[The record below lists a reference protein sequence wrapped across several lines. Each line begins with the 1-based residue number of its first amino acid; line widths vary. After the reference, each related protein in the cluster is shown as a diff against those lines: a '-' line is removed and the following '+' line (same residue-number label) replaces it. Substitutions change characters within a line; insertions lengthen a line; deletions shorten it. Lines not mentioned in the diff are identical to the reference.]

1 MRKNILSLLAV
12 LICIAFAFT
21 LGGCSGGKKN
31 NKETI
36 TISIDTDYRFVDY
49 ENIYKNINDH
59 EGCLDYYGIPGLES
73 VGLYE
78 DDIFGGCIGHIGV
91 VNGKF
96 ALLDLFC
103 DDAQIILNGASGSVS
118 WSAGFYNDSR
128 DFDTVYPDF
137 FDDYLKIEHIS
148 GDTYLFTF
156 VDVIDWENIIKI
168 TAKDSKGN
176 KGSFLYVNSD

>member
-1 MRKNILSLLAV
+1 MRKNILALLAV

-31 NKETI
+31 SKETI

-49 ENIYKNINDH
+49 EDLSGH

-73 VGLYE
+73 VGLY
-78 DDIFGGCIGHIGV
+78 DDDNFHTLLGHIGV

-96 ALLDLFC
+96 AMLDLWNTN
-103 DDAQIILNGASGSVS
+103 AQIILSGASGSVS
-118 WSAGFYNDSR
+118 WSADFYNDSR
-128 DFDTVYPDF
+128 DVDTVYHNF
-137 FDDYLKIEHIS
+137 FDDHLKIEHIS
-148 GDTYLFTF
+148 GDTYLVTN
-156 VDVIDWENIIKI
+156 VDRIEREDIIKI
-168 TAKDSKGN
+168 TAKDSEGN